1 MSQIDIQKDSTFID
15 GFEERLQTEGPFSSW
30 NLFRMNYEA
39 ALTTMSPSFDGLKAL
54 EYLPQMDFLD
64 HQLSTARQVL
74 EEMNGRAIV
83 ADEVGLGKTIEAGLI
98 LKEYMLR
105 GLVKKVLI
113 IVPASLVNQWA
124 QELNEKFYIPAVTF
138 RKSYPWDQYDVII
151 TSIDTAKRS
160 PHREQI
166 LEQDYDF
173 LLVDEAHKLKN
184 HKTQNFDFVK
194 SMKKKYC
201 LLLTA

>member
-74 EEMNGRAIV
+74 EEMNGR
-83 ADEVGLGKTIEAGLI
+83 D
-98 LKEYMLR
+98 
-105 GLVKKVLI
+105 
-113 IVPASLVNQWA
+113 
-124 QELNEKFYIPAVTF
+124 
-138 RKSYPWDQYDVII
+138 RKSTRLNSSHV
-151 TSIDTAKRS
+151 SISYAV
-160 PHREQI
+160 
-166 LEQDYDF
+166 F
-173 LLVDEAHKLKN
+173 CLKKN
-184 HKTQNFDFVK
+184 R
-194 SMKKKYC
+194 
-201 LLLTA
+201 